1 MVFAARLL
9 DFHACPMVTPGV
21 PPIPHV
27 GGPILPTCS
36 INVITCNMPQARQ
49 TDKAFCVG
57 PPDIIVFGS
66 PTVLVNNLPAARMGD
81 PCSHGGAITSGCPTV
96 HIGLVYVPGTMLQSA
111 AMGVNPSGSVVN
123 CGNSIDAVLDRL
135 DGTDPNAVAPATRDG
150 LFSDIE
156 ARHGTTLG
164 WNSSFQD
171 AFDAVQAGGPGTR
184 AIVGIRYSGGGSH
197 VVVMAN
203 DGGTVGIVESQDWG
217 PGNRREVITD
227 AGRANTRYNGDGGS
241 NVGWGIVP

>member
-1 MVFAARLL
+1 MLAARLT
-9 DFHACPMVTPGV
+9 DFHVCPLVTPGV

-36 INVITCNMPQARQ
+36 INVLTCNMPQARL
-49 TDKAFCVG
+49 TDKALCVG
-57 PPDIIVFGS
+57 PPDVIVFGS
-66 PTVLVNNLPAARMGD
+66 PLVLVNNLPAARLGD
-81 PCSHGGAITSGCPTV
+81 PCAHGGAITTGCPTV
-96 HIGLVYVPGTMLQSA
+96 LIGQTYVPGTMLQNA

-156 ARHGTTLG
+156 ARHNTNLQ

-171 AFDAVQAGGPGTR
+171 AFDAVQQGGPGTR
-184 AIVGIRYSGGGSH
+184 AIVGIIYPNNGGSH

-203 DGGTVGIVESQDWG
+203 DRGTVGIVESQDWG
-217 PGNRREVITD
+217 PGQRQEVITD
-227 AGRANTRYNGDGGS
+227 ANRANTRYNGSGNS